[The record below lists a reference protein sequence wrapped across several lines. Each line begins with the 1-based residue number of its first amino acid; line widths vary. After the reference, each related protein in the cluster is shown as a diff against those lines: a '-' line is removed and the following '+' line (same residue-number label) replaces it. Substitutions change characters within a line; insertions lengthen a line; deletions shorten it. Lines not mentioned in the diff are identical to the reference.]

1 MSMVTAD
8 ITLCNNFQLSVS
20 ENYKEKLMRAE
31 LTQSITRRP
40 DKLAINIEDK
50 QSIKLPR
57 CFES

>member
-1 MSMVTAD
+1 MVTAD

-20 ENYKEKLMRAE
+20 ENYKEKLMGAE

-40 DKLAINIEDK
+40 DKLDINIEDK

>member
-20 ENYKEKLMRAE
+20 ENYKEKLMGAE
-31 LTQSITRRP
+31 LTQSITRRS
-40 DKLAINIEDK
+40 DKLDINIEDK